1 MNIFKHGFSYTAYAD
16 DTTFFLKDG
25 NSVIKLMSEFSK
37 FSGLKPNKT
46 KCEVAGIGVLKEV
59 QVALCGMKCVNLNHK
74 TVKILG
80 VHFSYNKNLEQDKN
94 FCEHIVKIENILKL
108 WRMRQLTLKGRI
120 MVFKSLAV
128 YKIIHLLLITK
139 LHSNTI
145 DLLYKIQKSFIWQGK
160 KAKIK
165 HSTLCNGYEMGG
177 IKNVDL
183 RNKITS
189 MVKIFLGKNIV

>member
-25 NSVIKLMSEFSK
+25 NSIIKLMSEFSK

-94 FCEHIVKIENILKL
+94 FCEHIVKMENILKL

-183 RNKITS
+183 RNKKTS
-189 MVKIFLGKNIV
+189 MQCS